1 VVFPV
6 VYLLARCL
14 LGCVMVRARREVS
27 KDGEFLVLR
36 HESVVLRRQSAGSA
50 TSRPIDLAHGA
61 VPADPQAR

>member
-1 VVFPV
+1 MVFPV

-27 KDGEFLVLR
+27 KDGELLVLR
-36 HESVVLRRQSAGSA
+36 HENVVLRRQSAGSA

-61 VPADPQAR
+61 VPG